1 MTNELG
7 IYNKYIYNNNSY
19 LSLYIIKETYKN
31 NKNKKNLYDIIDLNL
46 KLKTIKNKAYKLSQI
61 KKLNEKSNDN
71 IFYKLE

>member
-31 NKNKKNLYDIIDLNL
+31 NKNKKNLYDIIDSNL

-61 KKLNEKSNDN
+61 KKLNEKSN
-71 IFYKLE
+71 IFYKFK

>member
-1 MTNELG
+1 MKILILG
-7 IYNKYIYNNNSY
+7 DVMA
-19 LSLYIIKETYKN
+19 LSGRNAI
-31 NKNKKNLYDIIDLNL
+31 KKNLYDIIDLNL